1 MRVWKAMEA
10 DPEFHP
16 PNGVC
21 KSADEQKRRA
31 ARQLARMHH
40 QVFLPDNV
48 TNLSYSIK
56 VILNVDRIMDI
67 RVV

>member
-1 MRVWKAMEA
+1 MEA

-40 QVFLPDNV
+40 QVFLPDNII
-48 TNLSYSIK
+48 NLSYSIK
-56 VILNVDRIMDI
+56 VILNVG
-67 RVV
+67 